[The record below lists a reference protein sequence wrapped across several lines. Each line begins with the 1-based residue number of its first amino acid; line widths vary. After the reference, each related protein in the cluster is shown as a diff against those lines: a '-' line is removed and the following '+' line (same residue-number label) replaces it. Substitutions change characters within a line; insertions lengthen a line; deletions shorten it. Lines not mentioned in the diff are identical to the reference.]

1 MLTPLTA
8 PSLPFRR
15 AGTAHNKKHT
25 DLACQQG
32 LYAEQVAFYRDSA
45 DIAQLLF
52 EARPSSKDTSVYGA
66 RERARL
72 GA

>member
-45 DIAQLLF
+45 DIAQSLF
-52 EARPSSKDTSVYGA
+52 EAQPLSKDTFV
-66 RERARL
+66 
-72 GA
+72 

>member
-1 MLTPLTA
+1 MITPLTA
-8 PSLPFRR
+8 PSLPFQC

-45 DIAQLLF
+45 DIAPLLF
-52 EARPSSKDTSVYGA
+52 AAQLSSKDTSVDGA